1 LCGKYNKQ
9 LVDKIRFLKGFCQ
22 MLKNIKVAFAHDK
35 ILMRDELPVLFI
47 DDKLLKKLFHI
58 MISLILF

>member
-1 LCGKYNKQ
+1 
-9 LVDKIRFLKGFCQ
+9 

-35 ILMRDELPVLFI
+35 ILMHDELPVLFI